1 MPPTPA
7 EQELGARL
15 REARLAR
22 AADAPRDF
30 SVRALSRRIG
40 VSAAYL
46 SLVERAAERPT
57 EAVIR
62 SLAEALSLDPDP
74 LLVLAGRVP
83 AEVAAAL
90 IARPALAELVRA
102 ARDLPEPD
110 LARMIRQV
118 RDGDW

>member
-1 MPPTPA
+1 MVTAGAPD
-7 EQELGARL
+7 LGASL

-30 SVRALSRRIG
+30 SVRALAARIG

-46 SLVERAAERPT
+46 SLVERGAERPT
-57 EAVIR
+57 EAVLR
-62 SLAEALSLDPDP
+62 ALAAELGLAVDP
-74 LLVLAGRVP
+74 LLALAGRVP

-90 IARPALAELVRA
+90 LARPALADLVRA
-102 ARDLPEPD
+102 ARDLPDDD